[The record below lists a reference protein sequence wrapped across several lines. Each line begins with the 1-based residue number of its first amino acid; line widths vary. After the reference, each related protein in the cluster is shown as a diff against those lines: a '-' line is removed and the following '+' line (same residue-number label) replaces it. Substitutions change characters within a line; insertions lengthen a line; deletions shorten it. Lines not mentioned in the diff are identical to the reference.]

1 MVRVVRCRD
10 GGCEGE
16 EAMKGTAEGMVKCM
30 VEGMVEDMVERMV
43 KGTANGA
50 SEKNVAD
57 ALL

>member
-10 GGCEGE
+10 SGCERE

-30 VEGMVEDMVERMV
+30 VERVV
-43 KGTANGA
+43 KGTADGA
-50 SEKNVAD
+50 SEKNAAD